1 MLRALGNDVGQR
13 SAFARPTG
21 NGPMRYR
28 RSTTPG
34 TTYFFAVFTYRQRAM
49 LCEPDTVALLRE
61 AFATVKQRHPFRIDA
76 AVSLPDHLHAIW
88 ALPVPHLSIFRK
100 GIAFLDFPSMSCTIV
115 SMNVVAD
122 TNIFLASALDEPE
135 KQQIIELTV
144 GSHIVAPAILP
155 YEIGNALTALVKRHR
170 LSAEEAKAAFQ
181 STRNIPVKLIHPDIP
196 QSLEIAF
203 QFNLYAYDAYF
214 LQCAQSFKCPFITL
228 DRRAKEVAKALNI
241 VVLE

>member
-1 MLRALGNDVGQR
+1 
-13 SAFARPTG
+13 
-21 NGPMRYR
+21 
-28 RSTTPG
+28 
-34 TTYFFAVFTYRQRAM
+34 
-49 LCEPDTVALLRE
+49 
-61 AFATVKQRHPFRIDA
+61 
-76 AVSLPDHLHAIW
+76 
-88 ALPVPHLSIFRK
+88 
-100 GIAFLDFPSMSCTIV
+100 MSCTIV
-115 SMNVVAD
+115 KMNVVAD

-144 GSHIVAPAILP
+144 GSHIVAPIILP

-170 LSAEEAKAAFQ
+170 LSPEEAKAAFQ
-181 STRNIPVKLIHPDIP
+181 STQNIPVKLIHSNIQ